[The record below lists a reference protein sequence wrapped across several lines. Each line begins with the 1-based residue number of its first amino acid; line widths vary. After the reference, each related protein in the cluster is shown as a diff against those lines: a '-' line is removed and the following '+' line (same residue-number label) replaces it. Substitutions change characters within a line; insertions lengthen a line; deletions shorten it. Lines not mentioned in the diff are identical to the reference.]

1 MRQADKLY
9 NPTRRSLFYA
19 RWPKS
24 RKRKIFYKF
33 MSSQLEEEDQQKAF
47 ESLLEKKAQ
56 RQLSRQDVSWLV
68 YLNLVLHGMIDEIDN
83 YTKILAPGERSQDG
97 NKSQVKFQ

>member
-1 MRQADKLY
+1 
-9 NPTRRSLFYA
+9 
-19 RWPKS
+19 
-24 RKRKIFYKF
+24 
-33 MSSQLEEEDQQKAF
+33 
-47 ESLLEKKAQ
+47 
-56 RQLSRQDVSWLV
+56 V